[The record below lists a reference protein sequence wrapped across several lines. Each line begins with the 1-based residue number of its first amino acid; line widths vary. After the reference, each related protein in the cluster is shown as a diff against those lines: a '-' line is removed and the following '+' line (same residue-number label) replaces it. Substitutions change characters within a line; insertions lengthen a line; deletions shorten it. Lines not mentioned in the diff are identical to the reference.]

1 MRRLEKRFYTV
12 GMAGHIDHG
21 KTTLTKALTN
31 IDTDRLKEEKE
42 RQISIELGFAPLHQ
56 EEDMQISIVDVPG
69 HERFIRRMIAG
80 VGGIDLVVLVIAADE
95 GVMPQTREHVDILSL
110 LGITNAI
117 IVLTKLSK
125 VDADLREL
133 AKDEVAEELKGSPF
147 ENAPLMM
154 VDSVSGEGIQ
164 ELKDLIIR
172 STEEIPVRSASGEF
186 RMPIDQVFTLKGQG
200 TIVRGTIY
208 EGTIMTGADLTLLPQ
223 GISTKAR
230 QIQVH
235 GMNTLQG
242 FAGQRTAINLA
253 GINYQHVERGNA
265 LVSSSD
271 FAVTDTIDVSLNL
284 LEEIR
289 LGLKQRMEVK
299 VHTGTS
305 EVMGK
310 LIFFDRNRVEQE
322 VESILCQ
329 IRLSDNI
336 VVKRGDRFII
346 RRPTPVETLGGGW
359 IINPHGGKYKF
370 GSETI
375 SKLRSIKEGTPEER
389 ILKLLDREKSVSKE
403 YILQKVSVSWDELT
417 EVMNQHGW
425 VELRA
430 SHVTHTSIV
439 EKCEKMIRDVLRTYH
454 DKHPLE
460 KGINTGEL
468 QQMLKSYPDALI
480 QHSIQRLLRQQEV
493 KKENGVLSMEDFT
506 PRLPSQWEKRCIQ
519 LIQSIL
525 KDDLKV
531 KTMEE
536 YFQEAGI
543 PESLRQGFYHF
554 FVQEKWIAPLDEK
567 YAYAHETYVQAVELL
582 KKNTEQSFG
591 IAQAKEV
598 LGLSRKY
605 MIPFLERLD
614 KEGYTVRM
622 QEKRKWIS
630 HEE

>member
-1 MRRLEKRFYTV
+1 LDKRFFTV

-56 EEDMQISIVDVPG
+56 GEDMQISIVDVPG

-80 VGGIDLVVLVIAADE
+80 VGGIDLVVLVVAADE
-95 GVMPQTREHVDILSL
+95 GIMPQTREHVDILSL
-110 LGITNAI
+110 LGITNGI
-117 IVLTKLSK
+117 IVLTKLSN

-133 AKDEVAEELKGSPF
+133 AKDEVVEELKGSPF

-154 VDSVSGEGIQ
+154 VDSVSGQGIQ
-164 ELKDLIIR
+164 ELKELIIR
-172 STEEIPVRSASGEF
+172 STEEIPVRSSAGEF
-186 RMPIDQVFTLKGQG
+186 RLPIDQVFTMKGQG

-208 EGTIMTGADLTLLPQ
+208 EGSIVTGTDLTLLPQ

-235 GMNTLQG
+235 GVNTLRG

-253 GINYQHVERGNA
+253 GINYQHVERGNV
-265 LVSSSD
+265 LVSSSH
-271 FAVTDTIDVSLNL
+271 FAVTDTVDVSINI
-284 LEEIR
+284 LEGVK

-310 LIFFDRNRVEQE
+310 LIFFDRNRVEQKE
-322 VESILCQ
+322 ESILCQ
-329 IRLSDNI
+329 LRLSEQV

-359 IINPHGGKYKF
+359 IMNPHGGKYKF

-389 ILKLLDREKSVSKE
+389 ILKLLDREKSVSKD
-403 YILQKVSVSWDELT
+403 YILQKVSISRDELT
-417 EVMNQHGW
+417 DILNQHGW
-425 VELRA
+425 IELRA
-430 SHVTHTSIV
+430 SNVTHISIV
-439 EKCEKMIRDVLRTYH
+439 ESCEKMTMNILLNYH
-454 DKHPLE
+454 DKHPLA

-468 QQMLKSYPDALI
+468 QQLMKPYPDALI
-480 QHSIQRLLRQQEV
+480 QYSIERLLRKKEV
-493 KKENGVLSMEDFT
+493 KKENGALSMEDFT

-519 LIQSIL
+519 LIHSIL
-525 KDDLKV
+525 KDKLKV
-531 KTMEE
+531 KPMEE

-543 PESLRQGFYHF
+543 PESLRQEFYHF
-554 FVQEKWIAPLDEK
+554 FVQEKWIVPLDEK
-567 YAYAHETYVQAVELL
+567 YAYERDTYVQAVEVL

-591 IAQAKEV
+591 ITQAKEV
-598 LGLSRKY
+598 LDLSRKY